1 MRTDNFNSATV
12 IGVLIKDRIFNAEWK
27 LDKEIATIAEKAVS
41 FYKII
46 KCKTIEEC
54 LDIKIREMENGY
66 LLAREHGFD
75 DFTRGIIAGTKI
87 GSYVVNSNNEK
98 LDEIETIWSANYNNY
113 INADYK
119 EDVYLSII
127 SDVTKKHLYKDNGY
141 ITVQEL
147 TKKLLS
153 MMDEGYKDKYVV
165 LNNINVDKVNG
176 NYSTEIADEVQLS
189 DGLNKDDLIMI
200 W

>member
-12 IGVLIKDRIFNAEWK
+12 IGNLIKNRIFNAEWR

-54 LDIKIREMENGY
+54 LDIKISEMENGY
-66 LLAREHGFD
+66 LLPREHGFD
-75 DFTRGIIAGTKI
+75 DFTRGIIAGKKM
-87 GSYVVNSNNEK
+87 GSYAVNDNAHK
-98 LDEIETIWSANYNNY
+98 LDEIETAWSANYNNNM
-113 INADYK
+113 NADNK
-119 EDVYLSII
+119 EEIYLEII
-127 SDVTKKHLYKDNGY
+127 SNVTKKHIYKDNGY

-165 LNNINVDKVNG
+165 LNNTSLEKVKG
-176 NYSTEIADEVQLS
+176 CYSIEIANEINIQNGIDK
-189 DGLNKDDLIMI
+189 NDLIMV

>member
-12 IGVLIKDRIFNAEWK
+12 IGSLIKNRIFNADWR

-46 KCKTIEEC
+46 KSKTIEEC
-54 LDIKIREMENGY
+54 LDIKIKEMENGY
-66 LLAREHGFD
+66 LLAKEHGFD
-75 DFTRGIIAGTKI
+75 DFTRGIIAGKKI
-87 GSYVVNSNNEK
+87 GVYTENADK
-98 LDEIETIWSANYNNY
+98 LDEVETTWSANYNTY
-113 INADYK
+113 MNADYK
-119 EDVYLSII
+119 DEVYLAII
-127 SDVTKKHLYKDNGY
+127 SDVNKKHLYKDNGY

-165 LNNINVDKVNG
+165 LNNTSLEKVKG
-176 NYSTEIADEVQLS
+176 CYSLEIANETNVQNGI
-189 DGLNKDDLIMI
+189 DKNDLIMI